1 MSKKL
6 VYAALGALV
15 GAGASVIIDK
25 AQERANAG
33 KPALP
38 SALLA
43 AAASLL
49 PLARAVAHQV
59 IETIDSLDL
68 PAVDD
73 EAGASAPD
81 ADLATA

>member
-6 VYAALGALV
+6 VFAALGALV

-25 AQERANAG
+25 AQERTQKG

-59 IETIDSLDL
+59 VEAIDALEL
-68 PAVDD
+68 PVADD
-73 EAGASAPD
+73 EAEASAPD